1 MALIRRNVATTMKR
15 LILLTSLFLTLSFF
29 LAGCGKSDPS
39 AAVPT
44 EAHIARSK
52 SAENLIPAADV
63 NSANRYFF
71 NVNGHSKE
79 EVQKLL
85 NRAQE
90 IYDSLPEDQKRTLE
104 IVLVMHGPDAQ
115 FFTKQSYEQNKSLVD
130 SAAKLEAFGFIDLK
144 VCAASARSQGIAEDG
159 FPAFIEV
166 VPYGPDELRAL
177 NQQGYTEL

>member
-29 LAGCGKSDPS
+29 LAGCDKSDPS

-44 EAHIARSK
+44 EAHIAQSK

-79 EVQKLL
+79 EVQKLI
-85 NRAQE
+85 NE
-90 IYDSLPEDQKRTLE
+90 YSK
-104 IVLVMHGPDAQ
+104 
-115 FFTKQSYEQNKSLVD
+115 KVD
-130 SAAKLEAFGFIDLK
+130 GLTEKKIAKGKCGNCTCTIF
-144 VCAASARSQGIAEDG
+144 
-159 FPAFIEV
+159 
-166 VPYGPDELRAL
+166 
-177 NQQGYTEL
+177 

>member
-1 MALIRRNVATTMKR
+1 MALIRTKVVIPCKR
-15 LILLTSLFLTLSFF
+15 LFLSMSFSLSLGFL
-29 LAGCGKSDPS
+29 LAGCGENNPA
-39 AAVPT
+39 AAVSTTAAGQSTQQLPDL
-44 EAHIARSK
+44 R
-52 SAENLIPAADV
+52 PAAEVESDH
-63 NSANRYFF
+63 RYFF

-85 NRAQE
+85 TRAQE
-90 IYDSLPEDQKRTLE
+90 IYDSLPEDKKRSLE

-115 FFTKQSYEQNKSLVD
+115 FFAKHSYEQNKSLVD

-166 VPYGPDELRAL
+166 VPYGPNELRAL